1 MTFVIAQ
8 SCYVVLRPSDSPRI
22 LNWTTPYPRILAT
35 PGFGSAELT
44 TFPMAETPKRADR
57 QEIARRVE
65 RGEKLLQKGKAAEAL
80 EEFLQTLAMDPA
92 NDTVRQMAADLCL
105 SLQRLP
111 EAVHLLGELFERQ
124 MASGDAMRA
133 SLTYKK
139 LARFANPNCEQKV
152 RFAELLESS
161 NRKLALETYESAFE
175 EFTRQTRTANALA
188 VMKRMVALDASERN
202 LVRLGELSSEVG
214 DGKQAAAA
222 FLKLAQQAEAS
233 GGKPNQWFERAY
245 SEDAT
250 DETIA
255 IGYAKCL
262 MADQQVGA
270 AIFVLDPLA
279 SSENTS
285 PEFREL
291 YAKALLSANRLAE
304 AAPLVWQIFEQNPS
318 RIEQVRDLIGAFLDS
333 QLDKEAVTLAEKLEH
348 FQRRK
353 GERRAVL
360 SMMQDIVAGHRP
372 SVEMLEFLADQ
383 FNTANREADYCTTLL
398 KLFDLYC
405 QQGNYMKAGD
415 ALDRAAEID
424 AYEPG
429 HQKRLAALKGKID
442 QSRYEVIASRF
453 GATAAAQSTRT
464 NVEEKTLGA
473 GTLQDLMLQ
482 AEILVQYGM
491 RNKALERLQRIQQ
504 LFPHEEERNAELQ
517 QLYLTAGMTPH
528 YSGGAAPAPSLAAA
542 SAAPSAPASSIAPAS
557 ESLDMASFARVP
569 DITRK
574 LNRQNTAE
582 AVLSTAANEIGEQWN
597 LGRCIA
603 ALRKPGLAT
612 TAFKEFVAKGNAA
625 TQRNVIEPVVVTS
638 HELAASQGALVC
650 ADVTAVAELETVA
663 SQLTALGARSLLAL
677 PLTDGTDQLGILL
690 LMDGTSRAWAPND
703 VLVFKMIAE
712 QVAIALNNA
721 GLRRLVKNL
730 SVTDENSGLL
740 KRASYLDLL
749 MGEVRRA
756 AQQATPVSV
765 LLMRF
770 GDRAAIVKEQGEAAA
785 DAAMQRLG
793 QLVAANIRQNDLAF
807 RYAANAIAIV
817 LGETAEKEALMV
829 VEKMRRL
836 ISTALDDK
844 QAASSLNAGV
854 AEAVLRQQFDP
865 VDIVTE
871 VINRAEHALEKAVA
885 EGAGKSLALAPA
897 LSAAAV
903 A

>member
-1 MTFVIAQ
+1 
-8 SCYVVLRPSDSPRI
+8 
-22 LNWTTPYPRILAT
+22 
-35 PGFGSAELT
+35 
-44 TFPMAETPKRADR
+44 MAETPKRADR

-80 EEFLQTLAMDPA
+80 EEFLQILALDQS

-111 EAVHLLGELFERQ
+111 DAVHLLGELFERQ

-139 LARFANPNCEQKV
+139 LSRFANPNCEQKV
-152 RFAELLESS
+152 RFAELLEGS
-161 NRKLALETYESAFE
+161 NKKLALETYESAFE
-175 EFTRQTRTANALA
+175 EFARLSKTQNALA
-188 VMKRMVALDASERN
+188 VMKKMVALDPSERN
-202 LVRLGELSSEVG
+202 LVRFGELSSEVG
-214 DGKQAAAA
+214 DGKGAAAA
-222 FLKLAQQAEAS
+222 FLRLAQQAESS
-233 GGKPNQWFERAY
+233 GGKPNQWYERAY

-262 MADQQVGA
+262 MVDQQIGA

-279 SSENTS
+279 NSQNTS

-291 YAKALLSANRLAE
+291 YAKALLSANRLTE

-372 SVEMLEFLADQ
+372 SVLMLEFLADQ
-383 FNTANREADYCTTLL
+383 FNTANREADYCNTLL

-405 QQGNYMKAGD
+405 QQGNYLKAGD

-429 HQKRLAALKGKID
+429 HQKRLAMLKGKID
-442 QSRYEVIASRF
+442 DNRYEVIASRF
-453 GATAAAQSTRT
+453 GATAPSTPARAT
-464 NVEEKTLGA
+464 TEEKTLGA
-473 GTLQDLMLQ
+473 GTLQDLMVQ

-504 LFPHEEERNAELQ
+504 LFPHEEDRNPELRE
-517 QLYLTAGMTPH
+517 LYLSAGLTPQ
-528 YSGGAAPAPSLAAA
+528 YSGTAPAAVAPAVQAA
-542 SAAPSAPASSIAPAS
+542 SAPVASVPAAAS
-557 ESLDMASFARVP
+557 ESLDMTSFARVP

-574 LNRQNTAE
+574 LNKQSTAE
-582 AVLSTAANEIGEQWN
+582 SVLSTAANEIGEQWN
-597 LGRCIA
+597 LARCVA
-603 ALRKPGLAT
+603 VLRKPGLAT
-612 TAFKEFVAKGNAA
+612 TAFKEFVAKGNEA
-625 TQRNVIEPVVVTS
+625 TKREVIEPVIVTA
-638 HELAASQGALVC
+638 HEVAASQGALVC
-650 ADVTAVAELETVA
+650 TDVTAVAELQTVA
-663 SQLTALGARSLLAL
+663 PQLASLGARSLLAL
-677 PLTDGTDQLGILL
+677 PLSDGNEQVGILL
-690 LMDGTSRAWAPND
+690 LMDRTSRAWAAND

-712 QVAIALNNA
+712 QAAIALNNA

-756 AQQATPVSV
+756 TQQATPVSV

-770 GDRAAIVKEQGEAAA
+770 GDRAAIIKEQGEAAA

-844 QAASSLNAGV
+844 HAASSLNAGV

-871 VINRAEHALEKAVA
+871 VINRAEHALEEAVS
-885 EGAGKSLALAPA
+885 EGAGKSVALQAALA
-897 LSAAAV
+897 AAAV